1 MRRSGRALAAGLL
14 GYSLL
19 AAAPGRATEPSAE
32 QLFVANCS
40 ACHQLHGRGVPK
52 AFPALAGDALVLG
65 APEGIVRVLLNGR
78 GGMPN
83 FRAQLDDGQL
93 AAIASYVR
101 SAWGNQAGAVPPE
114 AFAEARAAQGGV
126 PAEDRGLQAH

>member
-1 MRRSGRALAAGLL
+1 MTRILALGLLAAP
-14 GYSLL
+14 LL
-19 AAAPGRATEPSAE
+19 AAAPVRAAADPAGEG
-32 QLFVANCS
+32 LFLANCS
-40 ACHQLHGRGVPK
+40 ACHQKHGRGIPK

-78 GGMPN
+78 GGMPS

-101 SAWGNQAGAVPPE
+101 SAWGNQAGGVPPE
-114 AFAEARAAQGGV
+114 AFASVRAAQAAA